1 MKTKYTHLVPALAL
15 AALTPVM
22 AQSTGVDKSAANY
35 KEGKFTDYLEIAE
48 KAIETKADGL
58 PEGFTSRDIFK
69 AIGLENI
76 TTYAQS
82 STPRGTEWINKIRLN
97 NGGKNEGALKLL
109 LDTQHKGLSVPTM
122 APAGTDLALQ
132 LSINL
137 SSLEPLIA
145 GVMKAAA
152 SDEDKAEFKA
162 EMAKPV
168 PMMEMTNSELLKK
181 LDIRLNI
188 ALDLDPTEQLPTPIG
203 AFDKPNLVIR
213 LDGAAWAWA
222 KVGAQLIGTTG
233 LPFAKAEAN
242 GITTYSLPAE
252 MTANFMGYSPVLS
265 VDSAKD
271 QIWIASSPEFL
282 TKSSSGKDTLAQSAA
297 YKATMDGLSNDG
309 VSMSYVSKEF
319 ADFLTKT
326 LGAFKK
332 KGMLEGAGEE
342 GNEQIDSALKQLSKV
357 KTGIASVLT
366 SDEKGILISQ
376 RSVQNIEQ
384 EMAETLELLK
394 TK

>member
-1 MKTKYTHLVPALAL
+1 MKTKYTHLLPALTL

-22 AQSTGVDKSAANY
+22 AQSTGIDKSAANY

-48 KAIETKADGL
+48 KAIEAKADEL
-58 PEGFTSRDIFK
+58 PEGVTSRDIFK
-69 AIGLENI
+69 AIGLGNI

-82 STPRGTEWINKIRLN
+82 STPQGTEWINKIRLN

-109 LDTQHKGLSVPTM
+109 LDSKHKGLSVPTM

-132 LSINL
+132 FSLNL
-137 SSLEPLIA
+137 SSLEPLIS
-145 GVMKAAA
+145 GVMETAA

-168 PMMEMTNSELLKK
+168 PMMEMSNSELLKK

-213 LDGAAWAWA
+213 IDGAAWAWA
-222 KVGAQLIGTTG
+222 KVGAQLIGSTG

-242 GITTYSLPAE
+242 GVTTYSLPAE
-252 MTANFMGYSPVLS
+252 ITANFMGYSPVLS

-282 TKSSSGKDTLAQSAA
+282 TKSSSGKNTLAQSAA
-297 YKATMDGLSNDG
+297 YKATMAGLSNDG

-332 KGMLEGAGEE
+332 KGMLEAAGEE
-342 GNEQIDSALKQLSKV
+342 GNEQIDSALEQLSKV

-366 SDEKGILISQ
+366 SDVKGILISQ
-376 RSVQNIEQ
+376 RGVQNIEQ